1 MGSGED
7 YLSTHSSTVVGR
19 NMGECEKYVAGVQ
32 EAVALA
38 VAD

>member
-1 MGSGED
+1 MGYSDGC
-7 YLSTHSSTVVGR
+7 LRTHSSTVVGR
-19 NMGECEKYVAGVQ
+19 NMGEWEKYVAGVQ